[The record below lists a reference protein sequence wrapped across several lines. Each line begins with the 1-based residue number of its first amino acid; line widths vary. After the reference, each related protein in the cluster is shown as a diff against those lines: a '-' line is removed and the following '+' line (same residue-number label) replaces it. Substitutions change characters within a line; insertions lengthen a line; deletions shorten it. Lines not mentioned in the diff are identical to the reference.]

1 MQNHMQP
8 MFYGFQ
14 RFSMLQPDSIRGLSK
29 EVVEEVKDRSVL
41 LREACQRCVIAHA
54 AQCLLS
60 ILCWW
65 RKRHRPSLWNCKEI
79 DATKDAYCKTRKWS
93 NEDCYLYPSNKIK
106 VGQHPTPKVQ
116 VRNPHFPP
124 YLKWAAYV
132 LFIYYIYIYLFIY
145 LFIQNHRYQAL
156 KKIQFDGPTCFT
168 NNL

>member
-65 RKRHRPSLWNCKEI
+65 LWAQAKLV
-79 DATKDAYCKTRKWS
+79 K
-93 NEDCYLYPSNKIK
+93 L
-106 VGQHPTPKVQ
+106 Q
-116 VRNPHFPP
+116 RNGCNQRC
-124 YLKWAAYV
+124 L
-132 LFIYYIYIYLFIY
+132 L
-145 LFIQNHRYQAL
+145 
-156 KKIQFDGPTCFT
+156 
-168 NNL
+168 